1 MGSCSMPCKLALP
14 ALSREGLLLMRLAQV
29 MSCATAACQTV
40 RREGPAGWTTSTSSS
55 TTEENSEITGRKS
68 WIAKAGTYNQLEMTG
83 HGNDNEGNQQPV
95 HQDNSLPECL
105 PELIPEE
112 LCCHPCPPTLPISS
126 SCCYDGYSSNHDLAK
141 NARKNFMVAQPRTG
155 DQQVDGVTLAA
166 RPYTEDRQVEGVAG
180 SATNTPY
187 QYIYMC
193 RGAGELSGGIADHAN
208 EGNYGHVRGIMDI
221 SEFPQLCAGHLIP
234 QLSERA
240 SETAREEGRRARS
253 HHFL

>member
-1 MGSCSMPCKLALP
+1 MDMFQNAHFTLVNG
-14 ALSREGLLLMRLAQV
+14 
-29 MSCATAACQTV
+29 
-40 RREGPAGWTTSTSSS
+40 TT
-55 TTEENSEITGRKS
+55 
-68 WIAKAGTYNQLEMTG
+68 EMTG
-83 HGNDNEGNQQPV
+83 HGNDYESNQQPV

-126 SCCYDGYSSNHDLAK
+126 SYCYDGYSSNHDLAK

-187 QYIYMC
+187 QYIC
-193 RGAGELSGGIADHAN
+193 RDACELSGGIADHAN
-208 EGNYGHVRGIMDI
+208 EGNYGHVRGIVDI
-221 SEFPQLCAGHLIP
+221 
-234 QLSERA
+234 
-240 SETAREEGRRARS
+240 
-253 HHFL
+253 

>member
-1 MGSCSMPCKLALP
+1 MQTRTSCLEQGRVAPYAVGSSDELCDRLMPN
-14 ALSREGLLLMRLAQV
+14 STTRTT
-29 MSCATAACQTV
+29 S
-40 RREGPAGWTTSTSSS
+40 WTTSTSSS

-126 SCCYDGYSSNHDLAK
+126 SYCYDGYSSNHDLAK

-187 QYIYMC
+187 QYIYIYMSGRLRAIRWNRRPC
-193 RGAGELSGGIADHAN
+193 QRGKLWT
-208 EGNYGHVRGIMDI
+208 
-221 SEFPQLCAGHLIP
+221 C
-234 QLSERA
+234 
-240 SETAREEGRRARS
+240 
-253 HHFL
+253 